1 MHREKAVCSKSMNLA
16 GKGQKGVALVMTL
29 LLLLLLT
36 GLSVVMVLST
46 NSDLMTNGY
55 YRGFRGSFYASD
67 SGLNVVR
74 QATVNQMLGSVQAGW
89 GVTKQPIP
97 AGTEAAVQTTMTNAY
112 GTGYG
117 NDHGRRTNRGLVAG
131 VVPAHV
137 VHAERADVPGDRR
150 GRYLCGSDRAGD
162 RLQLHLSV
170 HDDCGGPGARRGKIA
185 TV

>member
-1 MHREKAVCSKSMNLA
+1 
-16 GKGQKGVALVMTL
+16 MTL

-74 QATVNQMLGSVQAGW
+74 QATVNQMLASVQAGW

-97 AGTEAAVQTTMTNAY
+97 AGTETSST
-112 GTGYG
+112 
-117 NDHGRRTNRGLVAG
+117 
-131 VVPAHV
+131 
-137 VHAERADVPGDRR
+137 DRH
-150 GRYLCGSDRAGD
+150 Y
-162 RLQLHLSV
+162 
-170 HDDCGGPGARRGKIA
+170 
-185 TV
+185 